1 MDHWDPAV
9 TDGVAQDR
17 PVVLFDNAGVAAT
30 TGDTPNTIEA
40 MADHAVAFVGALGL
54 SQVDVLGFSI
64 GGYVAQT
71 LALRHRTLV
80 RRMILVATAPRGGDP
95 SQDPHA
101 AEYAASTDP
110 ITGESSLDAF
120 LYLFFR
126 PTATSQAAGRA
137 FWERRH
143 ERKRDV
149 DHPSTLQTMAAQR
162 AAATE
167 WRQIR
172 GERFSE
178 LKDISQPTLVVNGHH
193 DVMIPTLNSLHA
205 LAAHSARAIDHL
217 PGFRPRRP
225 LSISRV
231 VRGTWPHVS
240 RGFLKGQEPL
250 MPMIDVYAPNDL
262 LPSGSDRRIGEA
274 LTLAALRAEG
284 VAAPSPYYLENTGA
298 LIHRMDPATVQTA
311 AEPLA
316 RAVRIQIITPPG
328 ALTRDAQKQLVK
340 DATGI
345 MADICGDPSLANRTW
360 VLLTE
365 AAEGGWGI
373 GGTAFGRE
381 EFTP

>member
-1 MDHWDPAV
+1 MSMNHTHVTAPTRFVESDGIKFAYRRFGQESGIPLLFFQHFRGGMDHWDPAV
-9 TDGVAQDR
+9 TDGFAQDR
-17 PVVLFDNAGVAAT
+17 PVVLFDNAGVAGT

-40 MADHAVAFVGALGL
+40 MAEDAAAFVGALGL

-80 RRMILVATAPRGGDP
+80 RRLILVATGPRGGDP

-143 ERKRDV
+143 ERKTDV
-149 DHPSTLQTMAAQR
+149 DPPSTAQTMAAQR
-162 AAATE
+162 AASTE

-193 DVMIPTLNSLHA
+193 DVMIPTLNSYTLSQHIPRA
-205 LAAHSARAIDHL
+205 QLIIYPDSGHGVLFQFPDLFVAHGRM
-217 PGFRPRRP
+217 
-225 LSISRV
+225 
-231 VRGTWPHVS
+231 
-240 RGFLKGQEPL
+240 FL
-250 MPMIDVYAPNDL
+250 N
-262 LPSGSDRRIGEA
+262 GS
-274 LTLAALRAEG
+274 
-284 VAAPSPYYLENTGA
+284 
-298 LIHRMDPATVQTA
+298 
-311 AEPLA
+311 
-316 RAVRIQIITPPG
+316 
-328 ALTRDAQKQLVK
+328 
-340 DATGI
+340 
-345 MADICGDPSLANRTW
+345 
-360 VLLTE
+360 
-365 AAEGGWGI
+365 
-373 GGTAFGRE
+373 
-381 EFTP
+381 